1 MFSFLFK
8 SDKFKRLEK
17 IIAEAPVSPIS
28 AEKRQKIKTKLM
40 ESIKLMQAVQKV
52 SFETAPD
59 SNFRAFLKEK
69 LIMLIEFEGHRKLF
83 VWPRLTPMKRR
94 FLTAVLTLIFF
105 VIGFLNFAFVPE
117 KAEASVATVLE
128 EMQGSVII
136 VRDSQAMSVKP
147 GFLLKIDDVIK
158 TGKSSQAVIRFLDQ
172 SVSRL
177 SENTEISISK
187 LYINPVNKTETIVE
201 IALKRGKLWARVV
214 NLIDDFSRFQV
225 QAGNTL
231 AVAKKRA
238 AFDVEMQLKKKAT
251 VSAIQNRVDLVVGT
265 DKRTVE
271 TTLVKGF
278 SAEVKTA
285 NSLSQIVHNKTDA
298 GKNVDWIASNLEKDK
313 QYIETV
319 KKESEQQ
326 RKDNVKNLP
335 SAAVF
340 FLPSANELE
349 QKKAYFADAQKKF
362 ADAEILLAKGYTDKA
377 QGLLNV
383 FYSQIE
389 EIFKWLKEYEMSHPA
404 EASAFKTQI
413 IEVLNNYKKQLVLI
427 LPTEP
432 LYPLKEVVS
441 KMQLTFVS
449 ADQTEKT
456 QQQLSYAEDKLF
468 EAHDLAEMGNV
479 DAAKE
484 QVAVYTQT
492 VSDVVSEIK
501 QMPKSDKEQAVSAVL
516 DNPLNDLKTL
526 EAISSGTSTS
536 AADLGAAV
544 GSSSI
549 PMKETVS
556 VAKTEALTKIGEVV
570 IESQKL
576 NQDAEV
582 KQQLE
587 NLQKI
592 DMNGKQAVDVRVNK
606 DKVILKSDTVEVSVQ
621 RQTEEGFRFSPLE
634 ANLTPSVLPLAQ
646 P

>member
-1 MFSFLFK
+1 MLSFLFK
-8 SDKFKRLEK
+8 SDQIKRLEK
-17 IIAEAPVSPIS
+17 IIAGAEVAPIS
-28 AEKRQKIKTKLM
+28 SEKRQKIKTKLM
-40 ESIKLMQAVQKV
+40 ESIKLTSAVKKV
-52 SFETAPD
+52 SSRTVPE

-69 LIMLIEFEGHRKLF
+69 LLMLIEFENNRKLF
-83 VWPRLTPMKRR
+83 VWPKLTPMKRR
-94 FLTAVLTLIFF
+94 FLTAVLTLVVF
-105 VIGFLNFAFVPE
+105 VFGFLNFAFVPE
-117 KAEASVATVLE
+117 RVEASAATVLE
-128 EMQGSVII
+128 EMQGSVVII
-136 VRDSQAMSVKP
+136 RNSQAMSVRP
-147 GFLLKIDDVIK
+147 GFLLKTDDVIK
-158 TGKSSQAVIRFLDQ
+158 TGKSSQAVIKFLDQ

-177 SENTEISISK
+177 SENTEVGISR
-187 LYINPVNKTETIVE
+187 LYVNPINKTETIVE

-238 AFDVEMQLKKKAT
+238 AFDVEMQSKKKAT

-265 DKRTVE
+265 DKLTVE
-271 TTLVKGF
+271 TTVVKGF

-285 NSLSQIVHNKTDA
+285 NSLSQIVHNKTDV
-298 GKNVDWIASNLEKDK
+298 GKNADWIVSNLEKDK

-319 KKESEQQ
+319 KKESQQQ
-326 RKDNVKNLP
+326 RKDNVKDLP
-335 SAAVF
+335 SASVS
-340 FLPSANELE
+340 FLPSVKNELE
-349 QKKAYFADAQKKF
+349 QNQAIFSDAQKRF
-362 ADAEILLAKGYTDKA
+362 ADAEVLMAKGYTDKA
-377 QGLLNV
+377 QELLNV

-404 EASAFKTQI
+404 EASAFRTQI
-413 IEVLNNYKKQLVLI
+413 IETLNNYKKQLVLI

-516 DNPLNDLKTL
+516 ENPLSDLKTL
-526 EAISSGTSTS
+526 EAISSGTSSS
-536 AADLGAAV
+536 AVNLEA
-544 GSSSI
+544 
-549 PMKETVS
+549 ETVS
-556 VAKTEALTKIGEVV
+556 VAKTEALTKIGEAV
-570 IESQKL
+570 IEAQKL
-576 NQDAEV
+576 NQDVQV

-592 DMNGKQAVDVRVNK
+592 DMNGKQAVDVSVNK
-606 DKVILKSDTVEVSVQ
+606 DKVILKSDTVEVSVE
-621 RQTEEGFRFSPLE
+621 RTSGENLRFSPLS
-634 ANLTPSVLPLAQ
+634 AADLTPSVSPLAQ